1 MIRAFI
7 GIDAPVSLRNTIADL
22 QRDLRV
28 PGVRVRW
35 EKPENFHV
43 TMKFLG
49 DTTREIL
56 EEMAEALREK
66 VSRVPVLA
74 FQADTIGAFPS
85 RSRPRVIWLGS
96 SAAPDEI
103 FSLQRTIEEEAAK
116 FGFEP
121 EQRRFH
127 PHITLGRV
135 KDRDGLE
142 DLISTLKQC
151 TFTSFSMTLEAVS
164 LKQST
169 LTPEGAMHKELFRLP
184 FQGIT

>member
-7 GIDAPVSLRNTIADL
+7 GIDTPLSLKEKIAEL
-22 QRDLRV
+22 QRNLSV
-28 PGVRVRW
+28 AGVRVRW

-49 DTTREIL
+49 DTTRSVL
-56 EEMAEALREK
+56 EEMAEVLKEEVA
-66 VSRVPVLA
+66 RVPVLS
-74 FQADTIGAFPS
+74 FRADTVSAFPS

-96 SAAPDEI
+96 SAAPDEL
-103 FSLQRTIEEEAAK
+103 FSLQRTIEAAAAK

-127 PHITLGRV
+127 PHVTLGRV

-142 DLISTLKQC
+142 ELISTLKRC

-164 LKQST
+164 LKQSM
-169 LTPEGAMHKELFRLP
+169 LTPEGAIHSELFRLP

>member
-7 GIDAPVSLRNTIADL
+7 GIDTPASLRNTIADL
-22 QRDLRV
+22 QRDLHV
-28 PGVRVRW
+28 SSVHVRW
-35 EKPENFHV
+35 EKPENFHI

-49 DTTREIL
+49 DTTRSVL
-56 EEMAEALREK
+56 EEIAEALKEE
-66 VSRVPVLA
+66 VARVPVLT
-74 FQADTIGAFPS
+74 FRADTVGAFPS

-96 SAAPDEI
+96 STVPDEI
-103 FSLQRTIEEEAAK
+103 FSLQRTIEQAAVK

-127 PHITLGRV
+127 PHVTLGRV

-169 LTPEGAMHKELFRLP
+169 LTPEGATHSELFRLP